1 MKLTFYNNKD
11 TTNTINKDLTE
22 LSTIDINFKQ
32 GQNMYTPS
40 LMLTKLNV
48 PPLSNYAKLA
58 EKFYFINSTYE
69 YHTEYLI
76 INLIED
82 VLGWVA
88 VLVVSVVMHF
98 VDWPILD
105 PLLSV
110 GFTLFIL
117 FNVLRNLKTT
127 AQLFFQATP
136 DKKLLADIFLAKR
149 PIAII

>member
-48 PPLSNYAKLA
+48 PQLANYAKLA

-82 VLGWVA
+82 VLETYKNDILKSETDVTSKCKIDYNSTVA
-88 VLVVSVVMHF
+88 TSTKVTTDIVKSNITLPDAQSIIVQTNGTT
-98 VDWPILD
+98 DKPI
-105 PLLSV
+105 
-110 GFTLFIL
+110 
-117 FNVLRNLKTT
+117 NL
-127 AQLFFQATP
+127 
-136 DKKLLADIFLAKR
+136 
-149 PIAII
+149 

>member
-32 GQNMYTPS
+32 GQTMYNPS
-40 LMLTKLNV
+40 LVLTKLNV
-48 PPLSNYAKLA
+48 PPLANYAKLA

-82 VLGWVA
+82 VLETYKDDILKSETDVSSKSKIDYNSTVA
-88 VLVVSVVMHF
+88 TSTKVTTDIVKSNITLPDAQSIIVQTNGTT
-98 VDWPILD
+98 DNPI
-105 PLLSV
+105 
-110 GFTLFIL
+110 
-117 FNVLRNLKTT
+117 NL
-127 AQLFFQATP
+127 
-136 DKKLLADIFLAKR
+136 
-149 PIAII
+149 

>member
-32 GQNMYTPS
+32 GQYMYTPS

-48 PPLSNYAKLA
+48 PQLANYAKLA

-82 VLGWVA
+82 VLETYKDYILKSETDVTSKSKIDYNSTVA
-88 VLVVSVVMHF
+88 TSTKVTTDIVKSNITLPDAQSIIVQTNGTT
-98 VDWPILD
+98 DKPI
-105 PLLSV
+105 
-110 GFTLFIL
+110 
-117 FNVLRNLKTT
+117 NL
-127 AQLFFQATP
+127 
-136 DKKLLADIFLAKR
+136 
-149 PIAII
+149 